1 MRGKVLDLA
10 SYIGHRRDNS
20 AVFACF
26 ALFEYSL
33 DIDLPDEVVE
43 HPAFKNLQDWG
54 CDLVCWANV
63 RLPLP
68 QPCLRSVN

>member
-1 MRGKVLDLA
+1 MV
-10 SYIGHRRDNS
+10 SYEKLRRDNS
-20 AVFACF
+20 AVYACF

-43 HPAFKNLQDWG
+43 HPTFKNLQDWG

-63 RLPLP
+63 CFHYYCSVFDPPTYFLPF
-68 QPCLRSVN
+68 